1 MKRRQFLTTSAAV
14 GLGLGLASVEQSAAQ
29 GGRGRRKQLIE
40 LRVYHFADPAKLAA
54 FDQVLK
60 TAIVPAANRIGITP
74 IGTFKL
80 LAADNPGM
88 DQDSNDLYVLIPHKG
103 AETLAGMLEELVEG
117 LELDAEAA
125 KVLNAPKSDPAY
137 VRYESSLFLAFDQ
150 APQVEVPTRSES
162 RLMQLRIYESHNTER
177 ALKKIEMFNTG
188 GELAVFRECG
198 MHPVFFGQA
207 LVGSK
212 LPNLTYM
219 LAFDDAEA
227 QKAGWDK
234 FRDHPDWKRLSGDP
248 AYADTVTDITN
259 LVLRPT
265 PASQI

>member
-1 MKRRQFLTTSAAV
+1 MHEAWQARAGADEDLPEAR
-14 GLGLGLASVEQSAAQ
+14 GLEVVERGGLADHEIAHEAPAEQRDLAHHVVDQVVRQA
-29 GGRGRRKQLIE
+29 E
-40 LRVYHFADPAKLAA
+40 LRDTVAQYAA
-54 FDQVLK
+54 
-60 TAIVPAANRIGITP
+60 
-74 IGTFKL
+74 
-80 LAADNPGM
+80 
-88 DQDSNDLYVLIPHKG
+88 
-103 AETLAGMLEELVEG
+103 ELVEG

-207 LVGSK
+207 LVGTK